1 MIEML
6 LSATKKGGTGGGLP
20 APKYQWKFNSDFK
33 DSGPLANH
41 ATPTNATI
49 ATYKGRAALYLPS
62 NAYVTIGAFALGSG
76 PWTISLWLL
85 GIGWGGYSHLF
96 SALVQADFALKVG
109 RTMDGIG
116 GRMYAYT
123 AATGSKIANTA
134 MALDTW
140 YQLTVTFAGGT
151 LKYYRDGVLID
162 TFSNVAFNSPN
173 TQYRIGFGNA
183 GEYTNGYQADTR
195 IYDVAL
201 DADQVSALYVAMQ

>member
-1 MIEML
+1 MLEML
-6 LSATKKGGTGGGLP
+6 LSATKKGAGGGGLP

-41 ATPTNATI
+41 GTSTNATI
-49 ATYKGRAALYLPS
+49 TTYKGRTAVRLPS
-62 NAYVTIGAFALGSG
+62 NAYVTVGAFALGSG

-85 GIGWGGYSHLF
+85 GIGWEGYSHLF

-109 RTMDGIG
+109 RTMDAIG
-116 GRMYAYT
+116 GKMYAYT
-123 AATGSKIANTA
+123 GSAGSKIAASA

-151 LKYYRDGVLID
+151 LKYYRNGVLTD
-162 TFSNVAFNSPN
+162 TFSSVAFNSPS

-201 DADQVSALYVAMQ
+201 DAAQVAALYTAMQ